1 MQQLPKLLGQQFW
14 ELLRPC
20 WQWCANG
27 CNNAQEYWDPQCI
40 VGEIPPIWL
49 WRQLV
54 CNALA
59 WPQQCWKN
67 YANGSN
73 IVVPRFGDHGTKEML
88 GVIGS
93 KVWQVSTCAIRPF
106 ARGFNEEIGIII
118 HLISINSTL
127 QKAGYVALDAPTSTL
142 RSISGKTCWTGS
154 TRIST
159 NISWRRKVSAIN
171 TCITRLTIH
180 LAGINVAITE
190 SSCVSSLTCAAHIHE
205 FAVSVDFVTFFW
217 GHALT
222 TVVAGAHVNRGTP
235 GCTRS
240 FIVSG
245 NEWKIKL
252 KQWKKVIIFSSTN

>member
-1 MQQLPKLLGQQFW
+1 MHCGRDTTHMTLETARVQCACVAPTMLEELFKRIQHCCATLRRPRNKRNVGSYWLKSLTGFKL
-14 ELLRPC
+14 
-20 WQWCANG
+20 CA
-27 CNNAQEYWDPQCI
+27 
-40 VGEIPPIWL
+40 
-49 WRQLV
+49 
-54 CNALA
+54 
-59 WPQQCWKN
+59 K
-67 YANGSN
+67 
-73 IVVPRFGDHGTKEML
+73 
-88 GVIGS
+88 
-93 KVWQVSTCAIRPF
+93 RPF
-106 ARGFNEEIGIII
+106 ARGFKEEIGIII

-180 LAGINVAITE
+180 LAGINVTITE
-190 SSCVSSLTCAAHIHE
+190 SSRVTSLTCAAHINE

-245 NEWKIKL
+245 NE
-252 KQWKKVIIFSSTN
+252 

>member
-1 MQQLPKLLGQQFW
+1 MHRGRDTTHMTLETACVQCACVAPTMLEELCKRIQHCCATLRRPRNKRNVGSYWLKSLTGFKL
-14 ELLRPC
+14 
-20 WQWCANG
+20 
-27 CNNAQEYWDPQCI
+27 
-40 VGEIPPIWL
+40 
-49 WRQLV
+49 
-54 CNALA
+54 
-59 WPQQCWKN
+59 
-67 YANGSN
+67 
-73 IVVPRFGDHGTKEML
+73 
-88 GVIGS
+88 
-93 KVWQVSTCAIRPF
+93 CAIRPF

-252 KQWKKVIIFSSTN
+252 KQWKNFIIFSSTN

>member
-1 MQQLPKLLGQQFW
+1 MHRGRDTTHMILETARVQCPCVAPTMLEELCKRIQHCCVTLRRPRNKRNVGSYWLKSLTGFKL
-14 ELLRPC
+14 
-20 WQWCANG
+20 
-27 CNNAQEYWDPQCI
+27 
-40 VGEIPPIWL
+40 
-49 WRQLV
+49 
-54 CNALA
+54 
-59 WPQQCWKN
+59 
-67 YANGSN
+67 
-73 IVVPRFGDHGTKEML
+73 
-88 GVIGS
+88 
-93 KVWQVSTCAIRPF
+93 CAIRPF
-106 ARGFNEEIGIII
+106 ARGFKEEIGIII

>member
-1 MQQLPKLLGQQFW
+1 MTLETARVQCACVAPTMLEELCKRIQHCCATLRRPRNKRNVGSYRLKSLTGFKL
-14 ELLRPC
+14 
-20 WQWCANG
+20 
-27 CNNAQEYWDPQCI
+27 
-40 VGEIPPIWL
+40 
-49 WRQLV
+49 
-54 CNALA
+54 
-59 WPQQCWKN
+59 
-67 YANGSN
+67 
-73 IVVPRFGDHGTKEML
+73 
-88 GVIGS
+88 
-93 KVWQVSTCAIRPF
+93 CAIRQF
-106 ARGFNEEIGIII
+106 AGGFNDEIGIII

-127 QKAGYVALDAPTSTL
+127 KKAGYVALDAPTSTL

-245 NEWKIKL
+245 NE
-252 KQWKKVIIFSSTN
+252 

>member
-1 MQQLPKLLGQQFW
+1 M
-14 ELLRPC
+14 
-20 WQWCANG
+20 
-27 CNNAQEYWDPQCI
+27 
-40 VGEIPPIWL
+40 
-49 WRQLV
+49 

-59 WPQQCWKN
+59 WPQQCWKSC
-67 YANGSN
+67 ASRSN
-73 IVVPRFGDHGTKEML
+73 IVALRFGEHGTKEIL
-88 GVIGS
+88 GVVGS
-93 KVWQVSTCAIRPF
+93 KVWPVCKLWATTRSQQFPTAVQTDATCNMQQFGSCWPILLRPF
-106 ARGFNEEIGIII
+106 ARGFNEQIGIII
-118 HLISINSTL
+118 QLISNNSTL
-127 QKAGYVALDAPTSTL
+127 LKPGYVALEAPTSTL

-159 NISWRRKVSAIN
+159 NISWCRKVSAIN

-217 GHALT
+217 GYALT

-252 KQWKKVIIFSSTN
+252 KQWKNVIIFSSIN

>member
-1 MQQLPKLLGQQFW
+1 MHRGRDTTHMTLETARVQCACVAPTMLEELCKRIQHCCATLRRARNKRNVGSYWLKSLTGFKL
-14 ELLRPC
+14 
-20 WQWCANG
+20 
-27 CNNAQEYWDPQCI
+27 
-40 VGEIPPIWL
+40 
-49 WRQLV
+49 
-54 CNALA
+54 
-59 WPQQCWKN
+59 
-67 YANGSN
+67 
-73 IVVPRFGDHGTKEML
+73 
-88 GVIGS
+88 
-93 KVWQVSTCAIRPF
+93 CAIRPF

-118 HLISINSTL
+118 HLISFNSTL

-252 KQWKKVIIFSSTN
+252 KQWKNFIIFSSSN

>member
-1 MQQLPKLLGQQFW
+1 MQQLPGILGPTMHRGRDTTHMTLETARVQCACVAPTMLEELFKRIQHCCATLRRPRNKTNVGSYWLKSLTGFKL
-14 ELLRPC
+14 
-20 WQWCANG
+20 
-27 CNNAQEYWDPQCI
+27 
-40 VGEIPPIWL
+40 
-49 WRQLV
+49 
-54 CNALA
+54 
-59 WPQQCWKN
+59 
-67 YANGSN
+67 
-73 IVVPRFGDHGTKEML
+73 
-88 GVIGS
+88 
-93 KVWQVSTCAIRPF
+93 CAIRPF
-106 ARGFNEEIGIII
+106 ARGFKEEIGIII

-222 TVVAGAHVNRGTP
+222 IVVAGAHVNRGTP

-245 NEWKIKL
+245 NE
-252 KQWKKVIIFSSTN
+252 